1 MKLLRDAQIKFL
13 DGRKGEWNALRA
25 DTGSVLPVQRI
36 NERSLGHGYRRAAL
50 ETRGRQ
56 RR

>member
-1 MKLLRDAQIKFL
+1 MKLLRDAQIKFV

-25 DTGSVLPVQRI
+25 DTGSVQRI
-36 NERSLGHGYRRAAL
+36 NERSPGHGYRRAAL